1 MDINDFAKLVLVLSL
16 SFSLVGI
23 AIQIMRLLG
32 TTNETLKLSHDI
44 LKSLT
49 KLGEKV
55 TEDYSKFSTHLL
67 TLSESVSRIGTDVIV
82 PVVGLFSFLDRFKSS
97 KK

>member
-32 TTNETLKLSHDI
+32 TANETLKLSHDV
-44 LKSLT
+44 LKNVT
-49 KLGEKV
+49 KLGEKL
-55 TEDYSKFSTHLL
+55 TDDYSKFSTHIL

-82 PVVGLFSFLDRFKSS
+82 PVIGLFGFLDRFKSS

>member
-23 AIQIMRLLG
+23 AVQIMRLLG

-44 LKSLT
+44 LKNMT
-49 KLGEKV
+49 KLGEKF
-55 TEDYSKFSTHLL
+55 TEDYSKFSGHLL
-67 TLSESVSRIGTDVIV
+67 TLSESVSRVGTDVIV